1 MGSFCFLDQW
11 SIKKSS
17 THHGITQKAFAN
29 QIPTMVG
36 MVVWGQ
42 FAVDIMD
49 HIVNCSLT
57 KILDYFH
64 HFNSRRCNC
73 FSFIR
78 YYLSSSNL
86 FHIMTGR
93 NQNCRGGA
101 YCPVVLLNSTTKL
114 WTCDCNFGC
123 QAKMYFFM
131 KEMASTKPSKP
142 TDDDEL
148 VVRQHPTGDR

>member
-1 MGSFCFLDQW
+1 MIDKEKFYPSWYNTESLCEPNFHDGGNGC
-11 SIKKSS
+11 
-17 THHGITQKAFAN
+17 
-29 QIPTMVG
+29 M
-36 MVVWGQ
+36 GQ